1 MENAPANVAAED
13 GADQKL
19 PDSGKSEASSAT
31 TDQASE
37 QADKKGKQGKG
48 SLLKNDSKASA
59 LLSNFNQL
67 DILRQMAL
75 LVGFAA
81 SIALGFAV
89 VLWSQSDSYRPLMS
103 SLNELDSAAI
113 VDILEQNNIGYRID
127 ASSGALLVREEDIH
141 QARMQVA
148 GADISQPNTVG
159 YELLEQDQGLGTSQ
173 FMENARYLRS
183 IEGELARTISSLDAV
198 RQARVHLAVP
208 RQSVFIRDQRKP
220 SASVFLSLTPG
231 RSLDAAQAKAMMNL
245 VASSVPQMETEDVT
259 IVDQRGNLL
268 SRQDET
274 ETDRAMARQLEHTRL
289 VEQRINDRI
298 RSILEPLAGPG
309 RFQTAV
315 SVDMDFT
322 QVEQSTEQFNP
333 DMPAIRSEQTVEE
346 ERVGDFGP
354 AGIPGALS
362 NQPPQDGFAPEEAT
376 GNAEEETTPVNRRS
390 QATRNFELDRSMT
403 YSRNEAG
410 RIDRM
415 TVAVV
420 IDDLI
425 QRNPETGEAER
436 QPWSENEIE
445 RITTLVRDAVGY
457 SAARGDS
464 VSVIN
469 SPFVESEMDELPEL
483 PIWEQPWFWDLAK
496 QVLAGLFILIMIFG
510 VLRPI
515 LRNLATKSEKE
526 DEDADMDDL
535 APLDGGLPDD
545 QVTLSASDDPLLA
558 PPSDLYERQLNA
570 IRALIAE
577 NPGRV
582 AQVVRHW
589 VVNDE

>member
-1 MENAPANVAAED
+1 MENAPANVASESDA
-13 GADQKL
+13 ANL
-19 PDSGKSEASSAT
+19 PEAVQPEASGVAT
-31 TDQASE
+31 GQAKS
-37 QADKKGKQGKG
+37 DKQKTGG
-48 SLLKNDSKASA
+48 LLKSGSKAEA
-59 LLSNFNQL
+59 MFSNFNQL
-67 DILRQMAL
+67 DVLRQMAL

-103 SLNELDSAAI
+103 SLNEVDSSAI
-113 VDILEQNNIGYRID
+113 VEILERNQIKYRID
-127 ASSGALLVREEDIH
+127 PSSGALLVKEDDVH
-141 QARMQVA
+141 RARMQVA

-159 YELLEQDQGLGTSQ
+159 YELLDGDQGLGTSQ

-183 IEGELARTISSLDAV
+183 VEGELSRTITSIDAV

-208 RQSVFIRDQRKP
+208 RQSVFLRDQRKP

-231 RSLDAAQAKAMMNL
+231 RSMDATQANAIMRL
-245 VASSVPQMETEDVT
+245 VSSSIPEMDIKDVT

-268 SRQDET
+268 SQKEENEADK
-274 ETDRAMARQLEHTRL
+274 AMAKQLEHTRL
-289 VEQRINDRI
+289 VEQRINERI
-298 RSILEPLAGPG
+298 RSILEPVAGPG

-315 SVDMDFT
+315 SVDVDFT
-322 QVEQSTEQFNP
+322 KVEQSSEQFNP
-333 DMPAIRSEQTVEE
+333 DMPAIRSEQTVDEQ
-346 ERVGDFGP
+346 RGGDFGP
-354 AGIPGALS
+354 LGIPGALS

-376 GNAEEETTPVNRRS
+376 GNNATETPTNRRS
-390 QATRNFELDRSMT
+390 QATRNFELDRTLS
-403 YSRNEAG
+403 YSRNDTG
-410 RIDRM
+410 RIARL

-436 QPWSENEIE
+436 QPWSESELE
-445 RITTLVRDAVGY
+445 RLTSLVRNAVGY

-469 SPFVESEMDELPEL
+469 SPFIEGAVEEIPEL
-483 PIWEQPWFWDLAK
+483 PIWEQPWVWELAK
-496 QVLAGLFILIMIFG
+496 QVLAGLFVLILIFG

-515 LRNLATKSEKE
+515 LRNLATRSDQDVNDSEL
-526 DEDADMDDL
+526 DSL
-535 APLDGGLPDD
+535 APLDDGLSDD

-589 VVNDE
+589 VSSDE

>member
-1 MENAPANVAAED
+1 MENAPANVAAD
-13 GADQKL
+13 QGAEKKL
-19 PDSGKSEASSAT
+19 PENSKPDTSSAAA
-31 TDQASE
+31 DNAE
-37 QADKKGKQGKG
+37 QNNKPSKK
-48 SLLKNDSKASA
+48 SLLSSDSKAGA
-59 LLSNFNQL
+59 LLANFNQL

-75 LVGFAA
+75 LIGFAA

-89 VLWSQSDSYRPLMS
+89 VLWSQSDNYRPLMS
-103 SLNELDSAAI
+103 SLQEIDSAA
-113 VDILEQNNIGYRID
+113 VVEILEQNRIRYRID
-127 ASSGALLVREEDIH
+127 TSSGALLVREADIH
-141 QARMQVA
+141 HARMQIA

-159 YELLEQDQGLGTSQ
+159 YELLERDQGLGTSQ

-183 IEGELARTISSLDAV
+183 IEGELARTISSLDSV

-208 RQSVFIRDQRKP
+208 RQSVFMRDQRKP

-231 RSLDAAQAKAMMNL
+231 RSLEPSQARAMMSL
-245 VASSVPQMETEDVT
+245 VASSIPQMLAEDVT

-268 SRQDET
+268 SQRDES
-274 ETDRAMARQLEHTRL
+274 ETDKAMARQLEHTRL
-289 VEQRINDRI
+289 VEQRVNDRI
-298 RSILEPLAGPG
+298 RSILEPIAGPG

-315 SVDMDFT
+315 SVDVDFT
-322 QVEQSTEQFNP
+322 RVEQSSELFNP
-333 DMPAIRSEQTVEE
+333 DMPAIRSEQTVDE
-346 ERVGDFGP
+346 ERRGDFGP
-354 AGIPGALS
+354 LGIPGALS
-362 NQPPQDGFAPEEAT
+362 NQPPQDGFAPEEAQGT
-376 GNAEEETTPVNRRS
+376 GQGGSETTNRRS
-390 QATRNFELDRSMT
+390 QATRNFELDRTLS
-403 YSRNEAG
+403 YSRNDAG
-410 RIDRM
+410 RIARM

-425 QRNPETGEAER
+425 QRNPETGAVER
-436 QPWSENEIE
+436 QPWNENEIE
-445 RITTLVRDAVGY
+445 RLTTLVRNAVGY

-469 SPFVESEMDELPEL
+469 SPFVESALDDLPDI
-483 PIWEQPWFWDLAK
+483 PFWEQPWFWDLAK
-496 QVLAGLFILIMIFG
+496 QALAGLFILILIFG

-515 LRNLATKSEKE
+515 LRNLASKSDK
-526 DEDADMDDL
+526 DAENAEMDDL

-589 VVNDE
+589 VINDE

>member
-1 MENAPANVAAED
+1 MENAPANVASESD
-13 GADQKL
+13 SKNL
-19 PDSGKSEASSAT
+19 PDAVQPEASGVAT
-31 TDQASE
+31 GQAKS
-37 QADKKGKQGKG
+37 DKQNT
-48 SLLKNDSKASA
+48 SSFLKSGSKAEA
-59 LLSNFNQL
+59 MLSNFNQL
-67 DILRQMAL
+67 DVLRQMAL

-103 SLNELDSAAI
+103 SLNEVDSSAI
-113 VDILEQNNIGYRID
+113 VEILERNQIKYRID
-127 ASSGALLVREEDIH
+127 PSSGALLVKEDDIH
-141 QARMQVA
+141 RARMQVA

-159 YELLEQDQGLGTSQ
+159 YELLEGDQGLGTSQ

-183 IEGELARTISSLDAV
+183 VEGELARTIASIDAV

-208 RQSVFIRDQRKP
+208 RQSVFLRDQRKP

-231 RSLDAAQAKAMMNL
+231 RSMDAAQANSIMRL
-245 VASSVPQMETEDVT
+245 VSSSIPQMDIKDVT

-268 SRQDET
+268 SQKEENEADK
-274 ETDRAMARQLEHTRL
+274 AMAKQLEHTRL
-289 VEQRINDRI
+289 VEQRINERI
-298 RSILEPLAGPG
+298 RSILEPVAGPG

-315 SVDMDFT
+315 SVDVDFT
-322 QVEQSTEQFNP
+322 KVEQSSEQFNP
-333 DMPAIRSEQTVEE
+333 DMPAIRSEQTVNEQ
-346 ERVGDFGP
+346 RGGDFGP
-354 AGIPGALS
+354 LGIPGALS

-376 GNAEEETTPVNRRS
+376 GANATETPTNRRS
-390 QATRNFELDRSMT
+390 QATRNFELDRTLS
-403 YSRNEAG
+403 YSRNDSG
-410 RIDRM
+410 RIARL

-425 QRNPETGEAER
+425 QRNPETGAAER
-436 QPWSENEIE
+436 QPWSENELE
-445 RITTLVRDAVGY
+445 RLTSLVRNAVGY

-469 SPFVESEMDELPEL
+469 SPFVEGTVEEIPEL
-483 PIWEQPWFWDLAK
+483 PLWEQPWVWELAK
-496 QVLAGLFILIMIFG
+496 QVLAGLFVLILIFG

-515 LRNLATKSEKE
+515 LRNLATRSDKDISDSEL
-526 DEDADMDDL
+526 DSL
-535 APLDGGLPDD
+535 APLDDGLSDD

-589 VVNDE
+589 VSSDE

>member
-1 MENAPANVAAED
+1 MENAPANVAADE
-13 GADQKL
+13 GGEKNL
-19 PDSGKSEASSAT
+19 PQAGKPEASSAT
-31 TDQASE
+31 TDQADSNE
-37 QADKKGKQGKG
+37 KQGKKN
-48 SLLKNDSKASA
+48 LLKSGSKAEA

-75 LVGFAA
+75 LIGFAA

-89 VLWSQSDSYRPLMS
+89 VLWSQSDNYRPLMS
-103 SLNELDSAAI
+103 SLNEVDSAAI
-113 VDILEQNNIGYRID
+113 VEILEQNRIGYRID
-127 ASSGALLVREEDIH
+127 TSSGALLVREADIH
-141 QARMQVA
+141 QARMHVA

-159 YELLEQDQGLGTSQ
+159 YELLEKDQGLGTSQ

-183 IEGELARTISSLDAV
+183 IEGELARTISSLDTV

-208 RQSVFIRDQRKP
+208 RQSVFMRDQRKP

-231 RSLDAAQAKAMMNL
+231 RSLDSSQARAMMSL
-245 VASSVPQMETEDVT
+245 VASSVPQMSKEDVT

-268 SRQDET
+268 SQREESDS
-274 ETDRAMARQLEHTRL
+274 DKAMARQLEHTRL
-289 VEQRINDRI
+289 VEQRVNERI
-298 RSILEPLAGPG
+298 RSILEPIAGPG
-309 RFQTAV
+309 RFQAAV
-315 SVDMDFT
+315 SVDVDFT
-322 QVEQSTEQFNP
+322 QVEQSSEQFNP
-333 DMPAIRSEQTVEE
+333 DMPAIRSEQTVDE
-346 ERVGDFGP
+346 ERRGDFGP
-354 AGIPGALS
+354 LGIPGALS

-376 GNAEEETTPVNRRS
+376 GEGEGGGAPTNRRS
-390 QATRNFELDRSMT
+390 QATRNFELDRTLS
-403 YSRNEAG
+403 YSRNDAG
-410 RIDRM
+410 RIARM

-425 QRNPETGEAER
+425 QRNPETGQAER
-436 QPWSENEIE
+436 QPWNENEIE
-445 RITTLVRDAVGY
+445 RLTTLVRNAVGY

-469 SPFVESEMDELPEL
+469 SPFIESDIDELPEL
-483 PIWEQPWFWDLAK
+483 PFWEQPWFWDLAK
-496 QVLAGLFILIMIFG
+496 QALAGLFILILIFG

-515 LRNLATKSEKE
+515 LRNLATKS
-526 DEDADMDDL
+526 DRDAEDADIDDL

>member
-1 MENAPANVAAED
+1 MENAPANVASESD
-13 GADQKL
+13 SKNL
-19 PDSGKSEASSAT
+19 PDAVQPEASGVAT
-31 TDQASE
+31 GQAKS
-37 QADKKGKQGKG
+37 DKQNT
-48 SLLKNDSKASA
+48 SSFLKSGSKAEA
-59 LLSNFNQL
+59 MLSNFNQL
-67 DILRQMAL
+67 DVLRQMAL

-103 SLNELDSAAI
+103 SLNEVDSSAI
-113 VDILEQNNIGYRID
+113 VEILERNQIKYRID
-127 ASSGALLVREEDIH
+127 PSSGALLVKEDDIH
-141 QARMQVA
+141 RARMQVA

-159 YELLEQDQGLGTSQ
+159 YELLEGDQGLGTSQ

-183 IEGELARTISSLDAV
+183 VEGELARTIASIDVV

-208 RQSVFIRDQRKP
+208 RQSVFLRDQRKP

-231 RSLDAAQAKAMMNL
+231 RSMDAAQANSIMRL
-245 VASSVPQMETEDVT
+245 VSSSIPQMDIKDVT

-268 SRQDET
+268 SQKEENEADK
-274 ETDRAMARQLEHTRL
+274 AMAKQLEHTRL
-289 VEQRINDRI
+289 VEQRINERI
-298 RSILEPLAGPG
+298 RSILEPVAGPG

-315 SVDMDFT
+315 SVDVDFT
-322 QVEQSTEQFNP
+322 KVEQSSEQFNP
-333 DMPAIRSEQTVEE
+333 DMPAIRSEQTVNEQ
-346 ERVGDFGP
+346 RGGDFGP
-354 AGIPGALS
+354 LGIPGALS

-376 GNAEEETTPVNRRS
+376 GANATETPTNRRS
-390 QATRNFELDRSMT
+390 QATRNFELDRTLS
-403 YSRNEAG
+403 YSRNDSG
-410 RIDRM
+410 RIARL

-425 QRNPETGEAER
+425 QRNPETGAAER
-436 QPWSENEIE
+436 QPWSENELE
-445 RITTLVRDAVGY
+445 RLTSLVRNAVGY

-469 SPFVESEMDELPEL
+469 SPFVEGTVEEIPEL
-483 PIWEQPWFWDLAK
+483 PLWEQPWVWELAK
-496 QVLAGLFILIMIFG
+496 QVLAGLFVLILIFG

-515 LRNLATKSEKE
+515 LRNLATRSDKDISDSEL
-526 DEDADMDDL
+526 DSL
-535 APLDGGLPDD
+535 APLDDGLSDD

-589 VVNDE
+589 VSSDE

>member
-1 MENAPANVAAED
+1 MENAPANVAAEE
-13 GADQKL
+13 GAENKL
-19 PDSGKSEASSAT
+19 PDSSKPDSSSAAADK
-31 TDQASE
+31 TDQN
-37 QADKKGKQGKG
+37 DKPAKK
-48 SLLKNDSKASA
+48 SLLKSGSKAET
-59 LLSNFNQL
+59 LLANFNQL

-103 SLNELDSAAI
+103 SLNEVDSAAI
-113 VDILEQNNIGYRID
+113 VDILEQNRINYRID
-127 ASSGALLVREEDIH
+127 TSSGALLVREADIH
-141 QARMQVA
+141 QARMHIA
-148 GADISQPNTVG
+148 GADIAQPNTVG
-159 YELLEQDQGLGTSQ
+159 YELLERDQGLGTSQ

-183 IEGELARTISSLDAV
+183 IEGELARTISSLDSV

-208 RQSVFIRDQRKP
+208 RQSVFMRDQRKP

-231 RSLDAAQAKAMMNL
+231 RSLDPAQARAMMSL
-245 VASSVPQMETEDVT
+245 VASSIPQMSSEDVT

-268 SRQDET
+268 SQRDES
-274 ETDRAMARQLEHTRL
+274 ETDKAMARQLEHTRL
-289 VEQRINDRI
+289 VEQRVNDRI
-298 RSILEPLAGPG
+298 RSILEPIAGPG

-315 SVDMDFT
+315 SVDVDFT
-322 QVEQSTEQFNP
+322 QVEQSSELFNP
-333 DMPAIRSEQTVEE
+333 DMPAIRSEQTVNE

-354 AGIPGALS
+354 LGIPGALS
-362 NQPPQDGFAPEEAT
+362 NQPPQDGFAPEEA
-376 GNAEEETTPVNRRS
+376 GGQDQGASGSSNRRS
-390 QATRNFELDRSMT
+390 QATRNFELDRTLS
-403 YSRNEAG
+403 YSRNDAG
-410 RIDRM
+410 RIARM

-425 QRNPETGEAER
+425 QRNPETGNAER

-445 RITTLVRDAVGY
+445 RITTLVRNAVGY

-469 SPFVESEMDELPEL
+469 SPFVESGIDDLPDV
-483 PIWEQPWFWDLAK
+483 PFWEEPWFWDLAK
-496 QVLAGLFILIMIFG
+496 QVLAGLFILILIFG

-515 LRNLATKSEKE
+515 LRNLASKSDK
-526 DEDADMDDL
+526 DVEDAEMDDL

>member
-1 MENAPANVAAED
+1 MENAPANVASESD
-13 GADQKL
+13 SKNL
-19 PDSGKSEASSAT
+19 PDAVQPEASGVAT
-31 TDQASE
+31 GQAKS
-37 QADKKGKQGKG
+37 DKQNA
-48 SLLKNDSKASA
+48 SSFLKSGSKAEA
-59 LLSNFNQL
+59 MLSNFNQL
-67 DILRQMAL
+67 DVLRQMAL

-103 SLNELDSAAI
+103 SLNEVDSSAI
-113 VDILEQNNIGYRID
+113 VEILERNQIKYRID
-127 ASSGALLVREEDIH
+127 PSSGALLVKEDDIH
-141 QARMQVA
+141 HAHMQVA

-159 YELLEQDQGLGTSQ
+159 YELLEGDQGLGTSQ

-183 IEGELARTISSLDAV
+183 VEGELARTIASIDAV

-208 RQSVFIRDQRKP
+208 RQSVFLRDQRKP

-231 RSLDAAQAKAMMNL
+231 RSMDAAQANSIMRL
-245 VASSVPQMETEDVT
+245 VSSSIPQMDIKDVT

-268 SRQDET
+268 SQKEENEADK
-274 ETDRAMARQLEHTRL
+274 AMAKQLEHTRL
-289 VEQRINDRI
+289 VEQRINERI
-298 RSILEPLAGPG
+298 RSILEPVAGPG

-315 SVDMDFT
+315 SVDVDFT
-322 QVEQSTEQFNP
+322 KVEQSSEQFNP
-333 DMPAIRSEQTVEE
+333 DMPAIRSEQTVDEQ
-346 ERVGDFGP
+346 RGGDFGP
-354 AGIPGALS
+354 LGIPGALS

-376 GNAEEETTPVNRRS
+376 GANATETPTNRRS
-390 QATRNFELDRSMT
+390 QATRNFELDRTLS
-403 YSRNEAG
+403 YSRNDSG
-410 RIDRM
+410 RIARL

-425 QRNPETGEAER
+425 QRNPETGAAER
-436 QPWSENEIE
+436 QPWSENELE
-445 RITTLVRDAVGY
+445 RLTSLVRNAVGY

-469 SPFVESEMDELPEL
+469 SPFVEGTVEEIPEL
-483 PIWEQPWFWDLAK
+483 PLWEQPWVWELAK
-496 QVLAGLFILIMIFG
+496 QVLAGLFVLILIFG

-515 LRNLATKSEKE
+515 LRNLATRSDKDISDSEL
-526 DEDADMDDL
+526 DSL
-535 APLDGGLPDD
+535 APLDDGLSDD

-589 VVNDE
+589 VSSDE

>member
-1 MENAPANVAAED
+1 MENAPANVASESD
-13 GADQKL
+13 SKNL
-19 PDSGKSEASSAT
+19 PDAVQPEASGVAT
-31 TDQASE
+31 GQAKS
-37 QADKKGKQGKG
+37 DKQNT
-48 SLLKNDSKASA
+48 SSFLKSGSKAEA
-59 LLSNFNQL
+59 MLSNFNQL
-67 DILRQMAL
+67 DVLRQMAL

-103 SLNELDSAAI
+103 SLNEVDSSAI
-113 VDILEQNNIGYRID
+113 VEILERNQIKYRID
-127 ASSGALLVREEDIH
+127 PSSGALLVKEDDIH
-141 QARMQVA
+141 RARMQVA

-159 YELLEQDQGLGTSQ
+159 YELLERDQGLGTSQ

-183 IEGELARTISSLDAV
+183 VEGELARTIASIDAV

-208 RQSVFIRDQRKP
+208 RQSVFLRDQRKP

-231 RSLDAAQAKAMMNL
+231 RSMDAAQANSIMRL
-245 VASSVPQMETEDVT
+245 VSSSIPQMDIKDVT

-268 SRQDET
+268 SQKEENEADK
-274 ETDRAMARQLEHTRL
+274 AMAKQLEHTRL
-289 VEQRINDRI
+289 VEQRINERI
-298 RSILEPLAGPG
+298 RSILEPVAGPG

-315 SVDMDFT
+315 SVDVDFT
-322 QVEQSTEQFNP
+322 KVEQSSEQFNP
-333 DMPAIRSEQTVEE
+333 DMPAIRSEQTVNEQ
-346 ERVGDFGP
+346 RGGDFGP
-354 AGIPGALS
+354 LGIPGALS

-376 GNAEEETTPVNRRS
+376 GANATETPTNRRS
-390 QATRNFELDRSMT
+390 QATRNFELDRTLS
-403 YSRNEAG
+403 YSRNDSG
-410 RIDRM
+410 RIARL

-425 QRNPETGEAER
+425 QRNPETGAAER
-436 QPWSENEIE
+436 QPWSENELE
-445 RITTLVRDAVGY
+445 RLTSLVRNAVGY

-469 SPFVESEMDELPEL
+469 SPFVEGTVEEIPEL
-483 PIWEQPWFWDLAK
+483 PLWEQPWVWELAK
-496 QVLAGLFILIMIFG
+496 QVLAGLFVLILIFG

-515 LRNLATKSEKE
+515 LRNLATRSDKDISDSEL
-526 DEDADMDDL
+526 DSL
-535 APLDGGLPDD
+535 APLDDGLSDD

-589 VVNDE
+589 VSSDE

>member
-1 MENAPANVAAED
+1 MENAPANVASESD
-13 GADQKL
+13 SKNL
-19 PDSGKSEASSAT
+19 PNAVQPEASGVAT
-31 TDQASE
+31 GQAKS
-37 QADKKGKQGKG
+37 DKQNT
-48 SLLKNDSKASA
+48 SSFLKSGSKAEA
-59 LLSNFNQL
+59 MLSNFNQL
-67 DILRQMAL
+67 DVLRQMAL

-103 SLNELDSAAI
+103 SLNEVDSSAI
-113 VDILEQNNIGYRID
+113 VEILERNQIKYRID
-127 ASSGALLVREEDIH
+127 PSSGALLVKEDDIH
-141 QARMQVA
+141 RARMQVA

-159 YELLEQDQGLGTSQ
+159 YELLEGDQGLGTSQ

-183 IEGELARTISSLDAV
+183 VEGELARTIASIDAV

-208 RQSVFIRDQRKP
+208 RQSVFLRDQRKP

-231 RSLDAAQAKAMMNL
+231 RSMDAAQANSIMRL
-245 VASSVPQMETEDVT
+245 VSSSIPQMDIKDVT

-268 SRQDET
+268 SQKEENEADK
-274 ETDRAMARQLEHTRL
+274 AMAKQLEHTRL
-289 VEQRINDRI
+289 VEQRINERI
-298 RSILEPLAGPG
+298 RSILEPVAGPG

-315 SVDMDFT
+315 SVDVDFT
-322 QVEQSTEQFNP
+322 KVEQSSEQFNP
-333 DMPAIRSEQTVEE
+333 DMPAIRSEQTVNEQ
-346 ERVGDFGP
+346 RGGDFGP
-354 AGIPGALS
+354 LGIPGALS

-376 GNAEEETTPVNRRS
+376 GANATETPTNRRS
-390 QATRNFELDRSMT
+390 QATRNFELDRTLS
-403 YSRNEAG
+403 YSRNDSG
-410 RIDRM
+410 RIARL

-425 QRNPETGEAER
+425 QRNPETGAAER
-436 QPWSENEIE
+436 QPWSENELE
-445 RITTLVRDAVGY
+445 RLTSLVRNAVGY

-469 SPFVESEMDELPEL
+469 SPFVEGTVEEIPEL
-483 PIWEQPWFWDLAK
+483 PLWEQPWVWELAK
-496 QVLAGLFILIMIFG
+496 QVLAGLFVLILIFG

-515 LRNLATKSEKE
+515 LRNLATRSDKDISDSEL
-526 DEDADMDDL
+526 DSL
-535 APLDGGLPDD
+535 APLDDGLSDD

-589 VVNDE
+589 VSSDE

>member
-1 MENAPANVAAED
+1 MENAPANVASESD
-13 GADQKL
+13 SKNL
-19 PDSGKSEASSAT
+19 PDAVQPEASGVAT
-31 TDQASE
+31 GQAKS
-37 QADKKGKQGKG
+37 DKQNTG
-48 SLLKNDSKASA
+48 SFLKSGSKAEA
-59 LLSNFNQL
+59 MLSNFNQL
-67 DILRQMAL
+67 DVLRQMAL

-103 SLNELDSAAI
+103 SLNEVDSSAI
-113 VDILEQNNIGYRID
+113 VEILERNQIKYRID
-127 ASSGALLVREEDIH
+127 PSSGALLVKEDDIH
-141 QARMQVA
+141 RARMQVA

-159 YELLEQDQGLGTSQ
+159 YELLEGDQGLGTSQ

-183 IEGELARTISSLDAV
+183 VEGELARTIASIDAV

-208 RQSVFIRDQRKP
+208 RQSVFLRDQRKP

-231 RSLDAAQAKAMMNL
+231 RSMDAAQANSIMRL
-245 VASSVPQMETEDVT
+245 VSSSIPQMDIKDVT

-268 SRQDET
+268 SQKEENEADK
-274 ETDRAMARQLEHTRL
+274 AMAKQLEHTRL
-289 VEQRINDRI
+289 VEQRINERI
-298 RSILEPLAGPG
+298 RSILEPVAGPG

-315 SVDMDFT
+315 SVDVDFT
-322 QVEQSTEQFNP
+322 KVEQSSEQFNP
-333 DMPAIRSEQTVEE
+333 DMPAIRSEQTVNEQ
-346 ERVGDFGP
+346 RGGDFGP
-354 AGIPGALS
+354 LGIPGALS

-376 GNAEEETTPVNRRS
+376 GANATETPTNRRS
-390 QATRNFELDRSMT
+390 QATHNFELDRTLS
-403 YSRNEAG
+403 YSRNDSG
-410 RIDRM
+410 RIARL

-425 QRNPETGEAER
+425 QRNPETGAAER
-436 QPWSENEIE
+436 QPWSENELE
-445 RITTLVRDAVGY
+445 RLTSLVRNAVGY

-469 SPFVESEMDELPEL
+469 SPFVEGTVEEIPEL
-483 PIWEQPWFWDLAK
+483 PLWEQPWVWELAK
-496 QVLAGLFILIMIFG
+496 QVLAGLFVLILIFG

-515 LRNLATKSEKE
+515 LRNLATRSDKDISDSEL
-526 DEDADMDDL
+526 DSL
-535 APLDGGLPDD
+535 APLDDVLSDD

-589 VVNDE
+589 VSSDE

>member
-1 MENAPANVAAED
+1 MENAPANVASESDSAN
-13 GADQKL
+13 L
-19 PDSGKSEASSAT
+19 PDAVQPEASGVAT
-31 TDQASE
+31 GQT
-37 QADKKGKQGKG
+37 
-48 SLLKNDSKASA
+48 KNDKQNSGSFLKSGSKAEA
-59 LLSNFNQL
+59 ILSNFNQL
-67 DILRQMAL
+67 DVLRQMAL

-103 SLNELDSAAI
+103 SLNEVDSSAI
-113 VDILEQNNIGYRID
+113 VEILERNQIKYRID
-127 ASSGALLVREEDIH
+127 PSSGALLVKEDDIH
-141 QARMQVA
+141 RARMEVA
-148 GADISQPNTVG
+148 GADINQPNTVG
-159 YELLEQDQGLGTSQ
+159 YELLETEQGLGTSQ

-183 IEGELARTISSLDAV
+183 VEGELARTIASIDVV

-208 RQSVFIRDQRKP
+208 RQSVFLRDQRKP
-220 SASVFLSLTPG
+220 SASVFLNLTPG
-231 RSLDAAQAKAMMNL
+231 RSMDAAQANAIMRL
-245 VASSVPQMETEDVT
+245 VSSSIPQMDIKDVT

-268 SRQDET
+268 SQKEENESDK
-274 ETDRAMARQLEHTRL
+274 AMAKQLEHTRL
-289 VEQRINDRI
+289 VEQRINERI
-298 RSILEPLAGPG
+298 RSILEPVAGPG

-315 SVDMDFT
+315 SVDIDFT
-322 QVEQSTEQFNP
+322 KVEQSSEQFNP

-346 ERVGDFGP
+346 QRSGDFGP
-354 AGIPGALS
+354 LGIPGALS
-362 NQPPQDGFAPEEAT
+362 NQPPQDGFAPEQAT
-376 GNAEEETTPVNRRS
+376 GSNNATETATNRRS
-390 QATRNFELDRSMT
+390 QATRNFELDRTLSYT
-403 YSRNEAG
+403 RNDSG
-410 RIDRM
+410 RIARL

-425 QRNPETGEAER
+425 QRNPETGVAER
-436 QPWSENEIE
+436 QPWSENELE
-445 RITTLVRDAVGY
+445 RLTSLVRNAVGY

-469 SPFVESEMDELPEL
+469 SPFVEGAVEEIPEL
-483 PIWEQPWFWDLAK
+483 PLWEQPWVWELAK
-496 QVLAGLFILIMIFG
+496 QILAGLFVLILIFG

-515 LRNLATKSEKE
+515 LRNLATRSDKDIS
-526 DEDADMDDL
+526 DAELDSL
-535 APLDGGLPDD
+535 APLDDGLSDD

-589 VVNDE
+589 VASDE

>member
-1 MENAPANVAAED
+1 MENAPANVASDSA
-13 GADQKL
+13 ANL
-19 PDSGKSEASSAT
+19 PESVQPEASSVA
-31 TDQASE
+31 
-37 QADKKGKQGKG
+37 ADNVGKKEGKQSKG
-48 SLLKNDSKASA
+48 NFLKSGSKAETM
-59 LLSNFNQL
+59 LSNFNQL
-67 DILRQMAL
+67 DVLRQMAL

-81 SIALGFAV
+81 SIALGFAI
-89 VLWSQSDSYRPLMS
+89 VLWSQSDNYRPLMS
-103 SLNELDSAAI
+103 SLNELDASAI
-113 VDILEQNNIGYRID
+113 VSVLEQNQIKYRID
-127 ASSGALLVREEDIH
+127 PSSGALLVREDDIH
-141 QARMQVA
+141 RARMQVA

-183 IEGELARTISSLDAV
+183 VEGELARTISSLEVV

-208 RQSVFIRDQRKP
+208 RQSVFLRDQRKP
-220 SASVFLSLTPG
+220 SASVFLNLTPG
-231 RSLDAAQAKAMMNL
+231 RTMDTAQANSIMRL
-245 VASSVPQMETEDVT
+245 VASSVPQMDVKDVT

-268 SRQDET
+268 SKGEES
-274 ETDRAMARQLEHTRL
+274 ETDQAMARQLEHTRL

-298 RSILEPLAGPG
+298 RSILEPIAGPG

-315 SVDMDFT
+315 SVDIDFT
-322 QVEQSTEQFNP
+322 QIEQSAEQFNP

-346 ERVGDFGP
+346 QRTGDFGP
-354 AGIPGALS
+354 LGIPGALS
-362 NQPPQDGFAPEEAT
+362 NQPPQDGFAPEEAA
-376 GNAEEETTPVNRRS
+376 GAGGAAGQAVGNRRS
-390 QATRNFELDRSMT
+390 QATRNFELDRTLS
-403 YSRNEAG
+403 YSRNDSG
-410 RIDRM
+410 RIARL

-420 IDDLI
+420 VDDLI
-425 QRNPETGEAER
+425 QRNSETGAAER
-436 QPWSENEIE
+436 TPWNENEIE
-445 RITTLVRDAVGY
+445 RITTLVRNAVGY

-469 SPFVESEMDELPEL
+469 SPFVEGVVEEIPEL
-483 PIWEQPWFWDLAK
+483 PFWEQPWVWDLAK
-496 QVLAGLFILIMIFG
+496 QVLAGLFVLILIFG

-515 LRNLATKSEKE
+515 LRNLATRSDK
-526 DEDADMDDL
+526 DLEDAELDAL
-535 APLDGGLPDD
+535 APLDGGLSDD

-589 VVNDE
+589 VANDE

>member
-1 MENAPANVAAED
+1 MENAPANVASDSA
-13 GADQKL
+13 ANL
-19 PDSGKSEASSAT
+19 PESVQPEASSVA
-31 TDQASE
+31 
-37 QADKKGKQGKG
+37 ADNVGKKEGKQSKG
-48 SLLKNDSKASA
+48 NFLKSGSKAETM
-59 LLSNFNQL
+59 LSNFNQL
-67 DILRQMAL
+67 DVLRQMAL

-81 SIALGFAV
+81 SIALGFAI
-89 VLWSQSDSYRPLMS
+89 VLWSQSDNYRPLMS
-103 SLNELDSAAI
+103 SLNELDASAI
-113 VDILEQNNIGYRID
+113 VSVLEQNQIKYRID
-127 ASSGALLVREEDIH
+127 PSSGALLVREDDIH
-141 QARMQVA
+141 RARMQVA

-183 IEGELARTISSLDAV
+183 VEGELARTISSLEVV

-208 RQSVFIRDQRKP
+208 RQSVFLRDQRKP
-220 SASVFLSLTPG
+220 SASVFLNLTPG
-231 RSLDAAQAKAMMNL
+231 RTMDTAQANSIMRL
-245 VASSVPQMETEDVT
+245 VASSVPQMDVKDVT

-268 SRQDET
+268 SKGEES
-274 ETDRAMARQLEHTRL
+274 ETDQAMARQLEHTRL

-298 RSILEPLAGPG
+298 RSILEPIAGPG

-315 SVDMDFT
+315 SVDIDFT
-322 QVEQSTEQFNP
+322 QIEQSAEQFNP

-346 ERVGDFGP
+346 QRTGDFGP
-354 AGIPGALS
+354 LGIPGALS
-362 NQPPQDGFAPEEAT
+362 NQPPQDGFAPEEAV
-376 GNAEEETTPVNRRS
+376 GAGGAAGQAVGNRRS
-390 QATRNFELDRSMT
+390 QATRNFELDRTLS
-403 YSRNEAG
+403 YSRNDSG
-410 RIDRM
+410 RIARL

-420 IDDLI
+420 VDDLI
-425 QRNPETGEAER
+425 QRNSETGAAER
-436 QPWSENEIE
+436 TPWNENEIE
-445 RITTLVRDAVGY
+445 RITTLVRNAVGY

-469 SPFVESEMDELPEL
+469 SPFVEGVVEEIPEL
-483 PIWEQPWFWDLAK
+483 PFWEQPWVWDLAK
-496 QVLAGLFILIMIFG
+496 QVLAGLFVLILIFG

-515 LRNLATKSEKE
+515 LRNLATRSDK
-526 DEDADMDDL
+526 DLEDAELDAL
-535 APLDGGLPDD
+535 APLDGGLSDD

-589 VVNDE
+589 VANDE

>member
-1 MENAPANVAAED
+1 MENAPANVASESD
-13 GADQKL
+13 SKNL
-19 PDSGKSEASSAT
+19 PDAVQPEASGVAT
-31 TDQASE
+31 GQAKS
-37 QADKKGKQGKG
+37 DKQNA
-48 SLLKNDSKASA
+48 SSFLKSGSKAEA
-59 LLSNFNQL
+59 MLSNFNQL
-67 DILRQMAL
+67 DVLRQMAL

-103 SLNELDSAAI
+103 SLNEVDSSAI
-113 VDILEQNNIGYRID
+113 VEILERNQIKYRID
-127 ASSGALLVREEDIH
+127 PSSGALLVKEDDIH
-141 QARMQVA
+141 RARMQVA

-159 YELLEQDQGLGTSQ
+159 YELLEGDQGLGTSQ

-183 IEGELARTISSLDAV
+183 VEGELARTIASIDAV

-208 RQSVFIRDQRKP
+208 RQSVFLRDQRKP

-231 RSLDAAQAKAMMNL
+231 RSMDAAQANSIMRL
-245 VASSVPQMETEDVT
+245 VSSSIPQMDIKDVT

-268 SRQDET
+268 SQKEENEADK
-274 ETDRAMARQLEHTRL
+274 AMAKQLEHTRL
-289 VEQRINDRI
+289 VEQRINERI
-298 RSILEPLAGPG
+298 RSILEPVAGPG

-315 SVDMDFT
+315 SVDVDFT
-322 QVEQSTEQFNP
+322 KVEQSSEQFNP
-333 DMPAIRSEQTVEE
+333 DMPAIRSEQTVDEQ
-346 ERVGDFGP
+346 RGGDFGP
-354 AGIPGALS
+354 LGIPGALS

-376 GNAEEETTPVNRRS
+376 GANATETPTNRRS
-390 QATRNFELDRSMT
+390 QATRNFELDRTLS
-403 YSRNEAG
+403 YSRNDSG
-410 RIDRM
+410 RIARL

-425 QRNPETGEAER
+425 QRNPETGAAER
-436 QPWSENEIE
+436 QPWSENELE
-445 RITTLVRDAVGY
+445 RLTSLVRNAVGY

-469 SPFVESEMDELPEL
+469 SPFVEGTVEEIPEL
-483 PIWEQPWFWDLAK
+483 PLWEQPWVWELAK
-496 QVLAGLFILIMIFG
+496 QVLAGLFVLILIFG

-515 LRNLATKSEKE
+515 LRNLATRSDKDISDSEL
-526 DEDADMDDL
+526 DSL
-535 APLDGGLPDD
+535 APLDDGLSDD

-589 VVNDE
+589 VSSDE

>member
-1 MENAPANVAAED
+1 MENAPANVASESD
-13 GADQKL
+13 SKNL
-19 PDSGKSEASSAT
+19 PDAVQPEASGVAT
-31 TDQASE
+31 GQAKS
-37 QADKKGKQGKG
+37 DKQNT
-48 SLLKNDSKASA
+48 SSFLKSGSKAEA
-59 LLSNFNQL
+59 MLSNFNQL
-67 DILRQMAL
+67 DVLRQMAL

-103 SLNELDSAAI
+103 SLNEVDSSAI
-113 VDILEQNNIGYRID
+113 VEILERNQIKYRID
-127 ASSGALLVREEDIH
+127 PSSGALLVKEDDIH
-141 QARMQVA
+141 RARMQVA

-159 YELLEQDQGLGTSQ
+159 YELLEGDQGLGTSQ

-183 IEGELARTISSLDAV
+183 VEGELARTIASIDVV

-208 RQSVFIRDQRKP
+208 RQSVFLRDQRKP

-231 RSLDAAQAKAMMNL
+231 RSMDAAQANSIMRL
-245 VASSVPQMETEDVT
+245 VSSSIPQMDIKDVT

-268 SRQDET
+268 SQKEENEADK
-274 ETDRAMARQLEHTRL
+274 AMAKQLEHTRL
-289 VEQRINDRI
+289 VEQRINERI
-298 RSILEPLAGPG
+298 RSILEPVAGPG

-315 SVDMDFT
+315 SVDVDFT
-322 QVEQSTEQFNP
+322 KVEQSSEQFNP
-333 DMPAIRSEQTVEE
+333 DMPAIRSEQTVNEQ
-346 ERVGDFGP
+346 RGGDFGP
-354 AGIPGALS
+354 LGIPGALS

-376 GNAEEETTPVNRRS
+376 GANATETPTNRRS
-390 QATRNFELDRSMT
+390 QATRNFELDRTLS
-403 YSRNEAG
+403 YSRNDSG
-410 RIDRM
+410 RIARL

-425 QRNPETGEAER
+425 QRNPETGAAER
-436 QPWSENEIE
+436 QPWSENELE
-445 RITTLVRDAVGY
+445 RLTSLVRNAVGY

-469 SPFVESEMDELPEL
+469 SPFVEGTVEEIPEL
-483 PIWEQPWFWDLAK
+483 PLWEQPWVWELAK
-496 QVLAGLFILIMIFG
+496 QVLAGLFVLILIFG

-515 LRNLATKSEKE
+515 LRNLATRSDKDISDSEL
-526 DEDADMDDL
+526 DSL
-535 APLDGGLPDD
+535 APLDDVLSDD

-589 VVNDE
+589 VSSDE

>member
-1 MENAPANVAAED
+1 MENAPANVASDSA
-13 GADQKL
+13 ANL
-19 PDSGKSEASSAT
+19 PESVQPEASSVA
-31 TDQASE
+31 
-37 QADKKGKQGKG
+37 ADNVGKKEGKQSKG
-48 SLLKNDSKASA
+48 NFLKSGSKAETM
-59 LLSNFNQL
+59 LSNFNQL
-67 DILRQMAL
+67 DVLRQMAL

-81 SIALGFAV
+81 SIALGFAI
-89 VLWSQSDSYRPLMS
+89 VLWSQSDNYRPLMS
-103 SLNELDSAAI
+103 SLNELDASAI
-113 VDILEQNNIGYRID
+113 VSVLEQNQIKYRID
-127 ASSGALLVREEDIH
+127 PSSGALLVREDDIH
-141 QARMQVA
+141 RARMQVA

-183 IEGELARTISSLDAV
+183 VEGELARTISSLEVV

-208 RQSVFIRDQRKP
+208 RQSVFLRDQRKP
-220 SASVFLSLTPG
+220 SASVFLNLTPG
-231 RSLDAAQAKAMMNL
+231 RTMDSAQANSIMRL
-245 VASSVPQMETEDVT
+245 VASSVPQMDVKDVT

-268 SRQDET
+268 SKGEES
-274 ETDRAMARQLEHTRL
+274 ETDQAMARQLEHTRL

-298 RSILEPLAGPG
+298 RSILEPIAGPG

-315 SVDMDFT
+315 SVDIDFT
-322 QVEQSTEQFNP
+322 QIEQSAEQFNP

-346 ERVGDFGP
+346 QRTGDFGP
-354 AGIPGALS
+354 LGIPGALS
-362 NQPPQDGFAPEEAT
+362 NQPPQDGFAPEEAV
-376 GNAEEETTPVNRRS
+376 GAGGAAGQAVGNRRS
-390 QATRNFELDRSMT
+390 QATRNFELDRTLS
-403 YSRNEAG
+403 YSRNDSG
-410 RIDRM
+410 RIARL

-420 IDDLI
+420 VDDLI
-425 QRNPETGEAER
+425 QRNSETGAAER
-436 QPWSENEIE
+436 TPWNENEIE
-445 RITTLVRDAVGY
+445 RITTLVRNAVGY

-469 SPFVESEMDELPEL
+469 TPFVEGVVEEIPEL
-483 PIWEQPWFWDLAK
+483 PFWEQPWVWDLAK
-496 QVLAGLFILIMIFG
+496 QVLAGLFVLILIFG

-515 LRNLATKSEKE
+515 LRNLATRSDK
-526 DEDADMDDL
+526 DLEDAELDAL
-535 APLDGGLPDD
+535 APLDGGLSDD

-589 VVNDE
+589 VANDE

>member
-1 MENAPANVAAED
+1 MENAPANVASESD
-13 GADQKL
+13 SSNL
-19 PDSGKSEASSAT
+19 PDAVQPDASGVATGQTKS
-31 TDQASE
+31 
-37 QADKKGKQGKG
+37 DKPSG
-48 SLLKNDSKASA
+48 SGFLKNGSKAEA
-59 LLSNFNQL
+59 MLSNFNQL
-67 DILRQMAL
+67 DVLRQMAL

-103 SLNELDSAAI
+103 SLNEVDSSAI
-113 VDILEQNNIGYRID
+113 VEILESNQIKYRID
-127 ASSGALLVREEDIH
+127 PSSGALLVKEDDIH
-141 QARMQVA
+141 RARMQVA

-159 YELLEQDQGLGTSQ
+159 YELLEGDQGLGTSQ

-183 IEGELARTISSLDAV
+183 VEGELSRTIASIDAV

-208 RQSVFIRDQRKP
+208 RQSVFLRDQRKP

-231 RSLDAAQAKAMMNL
+231 RSMDTAQANSIMRL
-245 VASSVPQMETEDVT
+245 VSSSIPNMDIKDVT

-268 SRQDET
+268 SQKEENESDKG
-274 ETDRAMARQLEHTRL
+274 MAKQLEHTRL
-289 VEQRINDRI
+289 VEQRINERI
-298 RSILEPLAGPG
+298 RSILEPVAGPG

-315 SVDMDFT
+315 SVDVDFT
-322 QVEQSTEQFNP
+322 KVEQSSEQFNP
-333 DMPAIRSEQTVEE
+333 DMPAIRSEQTVNEQ
-346 ERVGDFGP
+346 RGGDFGP
-354 AGIPGALS
+354 LGIPGALS

-376 GNAEEETTPVNRRS
+376 GGNATEVPTNRRS
-390 QATRNFELDRSMT
+390 QATRNFELDRTLS
-403 YSRNEAG
+403 YSRNDSG
-410 RIDRM
+410 RIARL

-425 QRNPETGEAER
+425 QSNPETGVAER
-436 QPWSENEIE
+436 QPWSESEIE
-445 RITTLVRDAVGY
+445 RLTSLVRNAVGY

-469 SPFVESEMDELPEL
+469 SPFIEGAVEEIPEL
-483 PIWEQPWFWDLAK
+483 PLWEQPWVWELAK
-496 QVLAGLFILIMIFG
+496 QVLAGLFVLILIFG

-515 LRNLATKSEKE
+515 LRNLATRSDKDLGDSEL
-526 DEDADMDDL
+526 DSL
-535 APLDGGLPDD
+535 APLDDGLSDD

-589 VVNDE
+589 VTSDE